1 MLGLCYY
8 ELGNYEQANGIFQ
21 HMLKENP
28 LNVNLLLNSANCY
41 EKLGKTDEALK
52 VLDKITET
60 FPECEEAQE
69 MIRRIS

>member
-1 MLGLCYY
+1 
-8 ELGNYEQANGIFQ
+8 
-21 HMLKENP
+21 MLKENP
-28 LNVNLLLNSANCY
+28 LNINLLLNSANCY